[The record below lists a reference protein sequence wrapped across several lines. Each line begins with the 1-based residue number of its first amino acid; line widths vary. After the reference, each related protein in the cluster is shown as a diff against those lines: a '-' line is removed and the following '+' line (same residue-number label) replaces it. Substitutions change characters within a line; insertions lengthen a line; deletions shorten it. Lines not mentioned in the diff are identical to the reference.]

1 MDLGTHHASTILL
14 KLPPK
19 KHFSTN
25 STGHTSATN
34 IWDRVN
40 P

>member
-1 MDLGTHHASTILL
+1 MHLGTHHASIILL

-19 KHFSTN
+19 NISPQN